1 MDKSEEIITAKF
13 GGSSLADSVHFV
25 KVEKIAESD
34 PRRRFIVVSAPGKRY
49 EAEPKVTDLLYRL
62 YDFHRSGDD
71 PAVPLVEIREH
82 FLAIIEGLGLSFD
95 LDKELYNIMQSLDQ
109 GVTRDFVAS
118 RGEYLNGKLL
128 AAYLNWDFVDARDV
142 IRFSEEGIFLS
153 EETNELLSKAL
164 QEKEHAVIPGFYGA
178 SASGKIFTFSRGGS
192 DVTGALVARAASS
205 ILYENWTDVSGMLSA
220 DPRLVRNPKPI
231 AALSYRELRELSYMG
246 ATVIHEDAVFPV
258 RRAGIPIRILNTNRP
273 EDPGTLIAPDEAAIK
288 RPGSLTGIA
297 GRKGFSAITVEK
309 TMMNNEIGF
318 GARLLTRIASHGL
331 SFEHVPSGIDMMAVV
346 LRTDALNTCR
356 ETLVEELQEELAPD
370 LLEIE
375 DGLALIAV
383 VGEGMIHAKG
393 LAARI
398 VKAVGNVGVSVRMID
413 ASFGEMNVIIAVAE
427 QDYETAIRGIYE
439 EIREEL

>member
-1 MDKSEEIITAKF
+1 MDRSGEIITAKF

-49 EAEPKVTDLLYRL
+49 ETEPKVTDLLYRL
-62 YDFHRSGDD
+62 YDFYCSGDD
-71 PAVPLVEIREH
+71 TSVPLLEIREH
-82 FLAIIEGLGLSFD
+82 FLAIIEGLGLDFD
-95 LDKELYNIMQSLDQ
+95 LDEELNSILKSLDE
-109 GVTRDFVAS
+109 GVSRDFVAS
-118 RGEYLNGKLL
+118 RGEYLNGRLL
-128 AAYLNWDFVDARDV
+128 SAYLGWDFVDAKDV
-142 IRFSEEGIFLS
+142 IRFSEEGAFLS
-153 EETNELLSKAL
+153 EETNKLLSGMLK
-164 QEKEHAVIPGFYGA
+164 EKEHAVIPGFYGA
-178 SASGKIFTFSRGGS
+178 SRDGTVFTFSRGGS
-192 DVTGALVARAASS
+192 DVTGALVARATSS
-205 ILYENWTDVSGMLSA
+205 ILYENWTDVSGMLTA
-220 DPRLVRNPKPI
+220 DPRTVRNPKPI

-273 EDPGTLIAPDEAAIK
+273 QDPGTLIAPEDAALK

-309 TMMNNEIGF
+309 TMMNNEVGF
-318 GARLLTRIASHGL
+318 GAKLLTCIAAHGL

-346 LRTDALNTCR
+346 LRTDDLDTCR
-356 ETLVEELQEELAPD
+356 EELVKELEEELSPD
-370 LLEIE
+370 LLKIE
-375 DGLALIAV
+375 DGLSLIAV

-398 VKAVGNVGVSVRMID
+398 VKAVGNAGVSVRMID

-427 QDYETAIRGIYE
+427 DDYETAIRGIYE